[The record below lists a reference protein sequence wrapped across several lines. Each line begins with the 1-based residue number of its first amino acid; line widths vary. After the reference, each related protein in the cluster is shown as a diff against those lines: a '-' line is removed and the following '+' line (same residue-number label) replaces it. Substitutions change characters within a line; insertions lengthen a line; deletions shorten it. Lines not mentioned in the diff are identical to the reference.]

1 MSKVAVES
9 SSVSKERQW
18 VQCAAGDSAWS
29 PKRSLH
35 GAGNWSLDYIG
46 ASKKCQNHLITAKKS
61 GTQIGGPAWVRE
73 NSLPC
78 PLLPL
83 VWCIVC
89 ATLCWKY
96 GICFYILQ
104 GLWLRDFLEF
114 QKRMLR
120 LWKTMGA
127 FEVGLNAFGILTW
140 PQAYAYGGLNKKRLY
155 RLICLNT
162 WSSVGPSIRRCV
174 RQCRVGFRVLKALCH
189 CSVPLLPALCLWL
202 RWEPSAVSL
211 LCHRGL

>member
-61 GTQIGGPAWVRE
+61 GTQIEGPAWVRE

-96 GICFYILQ
+96 RICFYILQ

-127 FEVGLNAFGILTW
+127 FEVGLNTFCIMIWLWAIRARKWNVLFWIGITL
-140 PQAYAYGGLNKKRLY
+140 
-155 RLICLNT
+155 
-162 WSSVGPSIRRCV
+162 VGSYIWMLRHSIIW
-174 RQCRVGFRVLKALCH
+174 KD
-189 CSVPLLPALCLWL
+189 
-202 RWEPSAVSL
+202 
-211 LCHRGL
+211 